1 MLHIGLDV
9 GSTTVKIAVLDDE
22 NNFIYKK
29 YQRHY
34 SDIKKTLAEV
44 LEGGL
49 DEINAEEITIA
60 VTGSGGISAAKWL
73 GIPFIQEVS
82 AGTTAIETL
91 IPETDVAIELGG
103 EDAKIT
109 YLRGGIEQRMNGTCA
124 GGTGAFIDQMAALLN
139 TDITGLNEM
148 AKEYEDCGI
157 RRLHI
162 VDLDGAKAKRPCNL
176 AVLEKIAG
184 ATSLDIEWGGGIK
197 DSSALRSALDAG
209 AGRIIC
215 GSIAV
220 DDRWEFTSWLS
231 AFGPS
236 RIILGADVREGKV
249 ATHGWLKD
257 SGLSLEELMGW
268 YVPEGLSQMICT
280 DISKDGMLQGPDFE
294 FYTALMQSWPSVDV
308 TLSGGI
314 SCMEDI
320 VKADE

>member
-1 MLHIGLDV
+1 MRDRTIIIPAIDLIDGKCVRLTQGDY
-9 GSTTVKIAVLDDE
+9 AR
-22 NNFIYKK
+22 KK
-29 YQRHY
+29 EY
-34 SDIKKTLAEV
+34 SKDPL
-44 LEGGL
+44 
-49 DEINAEEITIA
+49 
-60 VTGSGGISAAKWL
+60 
-73 GIPFIQEVS
+73 
-82 AGTTAIETL
+82 
-91 IPETDVAIELGG
+91 
-103 EDAKIT
+103 
-109 YLRGGIEQRMNGTCA
+109 
-124 GGTGAFIDQMAALLN
+124 
-139 TDITGLNEM
+139 EM

-320 VKADE
+320 VKADESGLHSVIVGKAIYEGRINLKEIESWLLKG